1 MFSFTFKKKKKERRH
16 LYVALIFTQISQNE
30 IEELPHELRNCH
42 PLFCLNFIKL
52 VMICKTTQISAF
64 VSVTFKVILQKSQMM
79 DR

>member
-1 MFSFTFKKKKKERRH
+1 M
-16 LYVALIFTQISQNE
+16 ALIFTQISQNE